1 MLIRAISSVVER
13 LPYKEEVAGSNPAS
27 PTYKT
32 PAKTVFCGQGERAGK
47 TLPGSLTAT
56 RIVSVSRIGSQGSFH
71 RVNGGVLHVWEYV
84 GVGIDGDSYRGV
96 A

>member
-56 RIVSVSRIGSQGSFH
+56 VLQPELCPSHELVPKAVSIASTAESCMSGST
-71 RVNGGVLHVWEYV
+71 WE
-84 GVGIDGDSYRGV
+84 
-96 A
+96 